1 MPKSK
6 TLRGQS
12 SSPISLRLTAN
23 EKQQLTVAAK
33 GQTISGYIRHRLFKT
48 EPTNSVRTARGQFVV
63 KDHQALAKALALLGK
78 SSLGSSM
85 AQISGAASIG
95 ALPVT
100 DEVVTE
106 LRNACADIA
115 TIKSLIMNALA
126 IQEG

>member
-6 TLRGQS
+6 TSRAQS
-12 SSPISLRLTAN
+12 SSPISLRLTAE
-23 EKQQLTVAAK
+23 EKQQLTIAAK
-33 GQTISGYIRHRLFKT
+33 GQSVSGYIRHCLFET
-48 EPTNSVRTARGQFVV
+48 EPTSSIRAARGQFVI

-85 AQISGAASIG
+85 SKLANAAHIG

-106 LRNACADIA
+106 LHNACIDIT

-126 IQEG
+126 IQED